1 MSVAS
6 GPVTAIFLILVATSM
21 AVVMSMIVVALFDRV
36 VKKKSAAAK
45 DENQKASGLPER
57 MMVIRRANVKG
68 FAVLRHPSKVP
79 HHQSGCGPQTQ
90 RVRNFV

>member
-21 AVVMSMIVVALFDRV
+21 AVVMSMIVLALYDRAF
-36 VKKKSAAAK
+36 KKKSAAAK

-57 MMVIRRANVKG
+57 MIVIRRAKAKS
-68 FAVLRHPSKVP
+68 FAVLRHHSKVR
-79 HHQSGCGPQTQ
+79 HQSGCGPQTQ